1 MLVCLLM
8 AACAAGEEQSPAAP
22 TTPATVPAV
31 GVDGDPVF
39 VTPIDDAVTVNVASD
54 GADIALAWI
63 SHDGVST
70 AMLDPVTGA
79 LGDHRTVNGSIT
91 PIAHP
96 IERPALVFRDDGS
109 LDVAFTSFVGDGAS
123 VFLSRDGAEAEPI
136 SGLPRPET
144 NLVHMTPDGVGGLWL
159 TWLEDSTLSVARERA
174 NGIVE
179 QEGVDDL
186 TCDCCHP
193 VPTVVGDT
201 LVVSYRDLETV
212 DGAVVRNAAVVRSVD
227 GGESF
232 EPAIEVADEDWH
244 IDGCPFTGPSAV
256 EVDGSIVLAWMDAR
270 QSLHPDQ
277 TDSSIWVDKSTDG
290 VASFGVDLRVTD
302 GGSHR
307 WPILVVDHRSLIHMV
322 WETVGPDGGLSY
334 AWSEDTARSFSDP
347 VLLVDRAVSG
357 GDAPASPS
365 AVVHDRLLV
374 VTWAAR
380 GTGYVAAWPID
391 G

>member
-1 MLVCLLM
+1 VVVCLLS
-8 AACAAGEEQSPAAP
+8 AACGAGPEHSPEAP
-22 TTPATVPAV
+22 TTTATVPAV
-31 GVDGDPVF
+31 GVDADPVF
-39 VTPIDDAVTVNVASD
+39 VTAIDEAVTVNAASD
-54 GADIALAWI
+54 GDEIALAWI
-63 SHDGVST
+63 THDGVST
-70 AMLDPVTGA
+70 AMVDPTTGV

-96 IERPALVFRDDGS
+96 IERPALVFRDDGA

-123 VFLSRDGAEAEPI
+123 VYLSRDGAEPEAI
-136 SGLPRPET
+136 SGPARPET
-144 NLVHMTPDGVGGLWL
+144 NLVHMTPDQEGGLWMA
-159 TWLEDSTLSVARERA
+159 WLEDSTLSVARERA
-174 NGIVE
+174 NEVVE

-227 GGESF
+227 GGETF
-232 EPAIEVADEDWH
+232 EPALGVADEDWY

-256 EVDGSIVLAWMDAR
+256 EVDGTIVLAWMDAR

-277 TDSSIWVDKSTDG
+277 SDSSIWVDRSTDVG
-290 VASFGVDLRVTD
+290 ASFGVDLRVTD

-307 WPILVVDHRSLIHMV
+307 WPILVVDRRSLIHMV

-334 AWSEDTARSFSDP
+334 AWSDDSGRSFSDP
-347 VLLVDRAVSG
+347 VLLVGRAMSG
-357 GDAPASPS
+357 GSAPASPS